1 MNLVIGL
8 LLVGIVASLGQAL
21 FGMAA
26 GGAEG
31 SARMARALTIR
42 IGLSVLMFLVMLA
55 TMYFR

>member
-8 LLVGIVASLGQAL
+8 LLLGIVASLGQAM

-26 GGAEG
+26 GGAAG

-42 IGLSVLMFLVMLA
+42 ISLSVLMFVVMLA

>member
-8 LLVGIVASLGQAL
+8 LLVGIVASLGHAM

-55 TMYFR
+55 TMYFH